1 MNTTLTQEQK
11 RKFIS
16 KALSIYCKTT
26 PTSRKPLYVLYKDY
40 SYFIKDN
47 CNKDNCIYSQGDL
60 KDIIEPN
67 KPMYGIITAN
77 EQYMQYLK
85 NNGFVLIYTYQ
96 KLNNS
101 DLIHTHTYISQ

>member
-40 SYFIKDN
+40 SYFI
-47 CNKDNCIYSQGDL
+47 KDNCIYSQGDL

-96 KLNNS
+96 KLNTF

>member
-26 PTSRKPLYVLYKDY
+26 PASRKPLYVLYKDY

-47 CNKDNCIYSQGDL
+47 YIYSQGDL

-77 EQYMQYLK
+77 EQYMHYLK

-96 KLNNS
+96 KLNNF